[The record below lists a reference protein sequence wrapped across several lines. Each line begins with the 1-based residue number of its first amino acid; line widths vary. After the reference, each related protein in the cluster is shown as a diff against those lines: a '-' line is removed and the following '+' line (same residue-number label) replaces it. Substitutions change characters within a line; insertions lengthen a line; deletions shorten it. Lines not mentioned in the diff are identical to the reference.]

1 MTSFSAFRV
10 EIPDAGKPPECHI
23 RQLRFDD
30 LSPGDTIIKVAFAG
44 VNYKD
49 ALAANGQGKI
59 VRDYPRITGIDLSGH
74 VVSSANQQLKEGDP
88 VVVHGFGLG
97 VEHDGGHAQ
106 YARVSSDWV
115 LPLPDGLSLR
125 EAATLGAAGY
135 TAALAL
141 HWMEM
146 CGLSPDHGEI
156 AVTGATGG
164 VASIAIDILNH
175 CGYQAVAITGK
186 HAAHDYLKKLG
197 AARAIA
203 VPDLEPSGPLASGQW
218 AGAIDSVGGS
228 VLAWLLRT
236 TKPEGIITAFGNAG
250 GANLSTSV
258 FPFIL
263 RGVKLLGINAG
274 GPMALRRKIWD
285 KLATEYRPDHL
296 NDICQV
302 ISLHSLPHVTKQ
314 MLERKTTGRNVID
327 MAL

>member
-1 MTSFSAFRV
+1 MTSFSAFRLEV
-10 EIPDAGKPPECHI
+10 SDADKPPESHI
-23 RQLRFDD
+23 RQLQIED
-30 LSPGDTIIKVAFAG
+30 LSQGDTLIKVAFAG

-59 VRDYPRITGIDLSGH
+59 VRHYPRITGIDLSGH
-74 VVSSANQQLKEGDP
+74 IVSSANRQLKEGDP

-106 YARVSSDWV
+106 YARVSSDWI
-115 LPLPDGLSLR
+115 LPLPAGLSLR
-125 EAATLGAAGY
+125 DAATLGAAGY
-135 TAALAL
+135 TAGLSL

-146 CGLSPDHGEI
+146 CGLTPDHGEV

-186 HAAHDYLKKLG
+186 RDQHAYLKKLG
-197 AARAIA
+197 AARIMA
-203 VPDLEPSGPLASGQW
+203 VPDLESGGPLASGQW
-218 AGAIDSVGGS
+218 AGAIDSVGGPT
-228 VLAWLLRT
+228 LAWLLRT
-236 TKPEGIITAFGNAG
+236 TKPEGVITAFGNAG

-274 GPMALRRKIWD
+274 GPIALRRKIWD
-285 KLATEYRPDHL
+285 KLATIYRPDHL
-296 NDICQV
+296 DDIGQV
-302 ISLHSLPHVTKQ
+302 ISLASLPQVTKD
-314 MLERKTTGRNVID
+314 MLERKTTGRKVID
-327 MAL
+327 MTL

>member
-1 MTSFSAFRV
+1 MTTFSAFRV
-10 EIPDAGKPPECHI
+10 EIPGAGEPANSHI
-23 RQLRFDD
+23 RHLHIDQ
-30 LSPGDTIIKVAFAG
+30 LSPGDTLIKVAFAG

-59 VRDYPRITGIDLSGH
+59 IRDYPRVSGIDLSGH
-74 VVSSANQQLKEGDP
+74 IVSSANRQLKEGDP

-115 LPLPDGLSLR
+115 LPLPAGLSLC

-141 HWMEM
+141 HWMEL
-146 CGLSPDHGEI
+146 CGLSPEQGEV

-197 AARAIA
+197 AARVIA

-218 AGAIDSVGGS
+218 AGAIDSVGGA

-250 GANLSTSV
+250 GAHLDASV

-274 GPMALRRKIWD
+274 GPMALRREIWN
-285 KLATEYRPDHL
+285 KLATVYRPNHL
-296 NDICQV
+296 DDICQV
-302 ISLHSLPHVTKQ
+302 ISLDSLPQVTKQ
-314 MLERKTTGRNVID
+314 MLERKSTGRNVID

>member
-1 MTSFSAFRV
+1 MTSFSAFRL
-10 EIPDAGKPPECHI
+10 EIPGAQTPPESHI
-23 RQLRFDD
+23 RQLQVDD
-30 LSPGDTIIKVAFAG
+30 LSPGDTVIKVAFAG

-59 VRDYPRITGIDLSGH
+59 VRDYPRISGIDLSGH
-74 VVSSANQQLKEGDP
+74 VVSSANGQLKEGDP

-115 LPLPDGLSLR
+115 LPLPAGLSLR

-146 CGLSPDHGEI
+146 CGLCPDQGEI

-197 AARAIA
+197 AARVMA
-203 VPDLEPSGPLASGQW
+203 VPDLAPNGPLASGQW
-218 AGAIDSVGGS
+218 AGAIDSVGGP

-250 GANLSTSV
+250 GASLSTSV

-274 GPMALRRKIWD
+274 GPMALRREIWD
-285 KLATEYRPDHL
+285 KLATVYRPDHL
-296 NDICQV
+296 DDICQV
-302 ISLHSLPHVTKQ
+302 VSLRSLPQVTKQ